1 MNLALDSTRLMPL
14 YRHTKLPPP
23 PELGDKTL
31 WQYLPRQSV
40 RRVFFLLLALG
51 GVLVIRAT
59 GGFSKFGTLFDA
71 IGSGPERPSAG
82 DAPGTASAPLYHI
95 KVTRPAG
102 TPPAASP

>member
-1 MNLALDSTRLMPL
+1 MPP

-51 GVLVIRAT
+51 AVLVIRAT
-59 GGFSKFGTLFDA
+59 GGFSKLGTLFDA
-71 IGSGPERPSAG
+71 IGSGPAPRAA
-82 DAPGTASAPLYHI
+82 DAPGTVPLPVYHI
-95 KVTRPAG
+95 KVTRPEG
-102 TPPAASP
+102 TPPAASRP